1 MKHPCTTQKTIRS
14 MFWHEHPEFERVPVF
29 TQNDYS
35 ADVRQAFC
43 DYVEYLCR
51 NGVISDALAKRATLQ

>member
-14 MFWHEHPEFERVPVF
+14 MFWHEHPEFDRVPRL

-43 DYVEYLCR
+43 DFVEMLAR
-51 NGVISDALAKRATLQ
+51 NETISDALAQRATLQ